1 MSEKKKTGCLT
12 AVLVPVSL
20 LGFPLLFMIC
30 ALCLLGGA
38 LWAWATETP
47 EERRQRIERARY
59 TEELMKKQSRSL
71 W

>member
-12 AVLVPVSL
+12 AILVPVSL
-20 LGFPLLFMIC
+20 LGFPLLFAVC
-30 ALCLLGGA
+30 GLCLLGGA

-59 TEELMKKQSRSL
+59 TEELMRGKGPRL